1 MKVTPLALALL
12 LSKTQT
18 VSQLFSLGP
27 HNLRTQLS
35 DFILHGVQTK
45 VLGIEDSFSFFALLS
60 CFPAIL
66 SAESWLR
73 LELMALS

>member
-12 LSKTQT
+12 LSETQT

-27 HNLRTQLS
+27 HSLRTQLS

-60 CFPAIL
+60 LAFQ
-66 SAESWLR
+66 R
-73 LELMALS
+73 LFQQSLGLDWS